1 MMRPRALASP
11 VMAMARPAR
20 PQAERSAVL
29 AAAAA
34 YPVSWAVT
42 RKASA
47 LASKVVA
54 ELVRELQSDP
64 LLAHLEHLSSQ
75 SPVLTLATDP
85 DINSL
90 DEIVERQ
97 VERLRARNGRYLSVL
112 GQRAELSAIA
122 AEVEPLLAGRF
133 ERHLRASL

>member
-1 MMRPRALASP
+1 MQRPKALAGP
-11 VMAMARPAR
+11 VRAMARPAR
-20 PQAERSAVL
+20 PQAERAAVL
-29 AAAAA
+29 AATAA
-34 YPVSWAVT
+34 YPPSWAVT

-54 ELVRELQSDP
+54 EVLRELQSDP
-64 LLAHLEHLSSQ
+64 LLTTLEQLTGQ

-85 DINSL
+85 EINTL

-97 VERLRARNGRYLSVL
+97 VERLRARNGRYLSNL
-112 GQRAELSAIA
+112 EQRAELIAIA

-133 ERHLRASL
+133 ERHLRAT